1 MGGPGPGYPLHSL
14 VLTAC
19 RKSVN
24 SFLRFLHLAAA
35 SLFLSRLTRRR
46 SSSSGLIWGKE
57 GYRAVRWTLCCRP
70 SGRTLAEGMAAQGRP
85 QIALWDLPNL
95 TGSVFSKLVRNPATW
110 PWVSGKR
117 LAVPLSSTCTLHAL
131 PRSLTQVASL
141 GGTLPCSIWASIL
154 ASVMVTGVTMATLQ
168 AQHPFGSAALGCA

>member
-1 MGGPGPGYPLHSL
+1 M
-14 VLTAC
+14 LTAC

-95 TGSVFSKLVRNPATW
+95 TGSVFSKLGLVKFP
-110 PWVSGKR
+110 PHSQ
-117 LAVPLSSTCTLHAL
+117 LLLPMIPLGMSSLSHYK
-131 PRSLTQVASL
+131 S
-141 GGTLPCSIWASIL
+141 
-154 ASVMVTGVTMATLQ
+154 
-168 AQHPFGSAALGCA
+168 